1 MNEIHTPWL
10 LLLPFRETD
19 YDDLYEFLSQLRGD
33 EFEGYPG
40 ITRENGRKHLTE
52 RLGSEEYYAMEL
64 RSSGK
69 VIGNIYFGKR
79 DYGAREA
86 GYIVN
91 RDYRRQG
98 YAAEALAAVTETA
111 FREGLH
117 RVYAECDPRKAAS
130 RCLPESLGFRRDALL
145 RQNLFF
151 RRDES
156 GAPVW
161 KDACVYA
168 LLESDER
175 KELFPEV
182 EP

>member
-1 MNEIHTPWL
+1 MNEIHTPRL
-10 LLLPFRETD
+10 LLRPFRETD
-19 YDDLYEFLSQLRGD
+19 YDDLYEFLSQLRDD

-52 RLGSEEYYAMEL
+52 
-64 RSSGK
+64 
-69 VIGNIYFGKR
+69 
-79 DYGAREA
+79 
-86 GYIVN
+86 
-91 RDYRRQG
+91 
-98 YAAEALAAVTETA
+98 
-111 FREGLH
+111 
-117 RVYAECDPRKAAS
+117 
-130 RCLPESLGFRRDALL
+130 SLGFRREALL

-161 KDACVYA
+161 KDTCVYA

-175 KELFPEV
+175 KDPFPEV